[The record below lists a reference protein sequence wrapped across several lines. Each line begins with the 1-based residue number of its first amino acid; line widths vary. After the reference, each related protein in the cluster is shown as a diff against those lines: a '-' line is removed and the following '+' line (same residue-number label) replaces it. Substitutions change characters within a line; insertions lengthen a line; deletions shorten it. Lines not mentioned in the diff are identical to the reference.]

1 MIPILTIG
9 LLLAAEFTHVDKDA
23 AGRITAVDLTGEWV
37 TDADMEKVA
46 SIPTLQRLTLAH
58 TRVTDLGFERLRR
71 LQNVVELDC
80 YYAEHFT
87 DDGIAHIKGWKK
99 LERLSLRGTK
109 VTSKVFE
116 HLAGMTSLRELDL
129 GFAQIDDSGFELL
142 ADLPRLERLSMGGN
156 RLTGAALPSLKLL
169 PALRHLD
176 VSGIQ
181 RVDSGLWGLPL
192 TETNL
197 GHLGEFT
204 SLVTLN
210 LSGANISDRG
220 ADRPGHPDAE
230 RSTLTGLGKLRTLV
244 NLEVLDLSRTP
255 VDARGLAEIAAL
267 PKLRELKLG
276 LAKNVD
282 DSAIDTLLAM
292 KSLRKVLIN
301 GTAIS
306 VDGRA
311 KLAQLD

>member
-1 MIPILTIG
+1 MILTVTMS
-9 LLLAAEFTHVDKDA
+9 LLLALEFANVQKDA
-23 AGRITAVDLTGEWV
+23 GGRIVAIDLTGAWI
-37 TDADMEKVA
+37 TDADMEQVA
-46 SIPTLQRLTLAH
+46 SIASLQRLTLAH
-58 TRVTDLGFERLRR
+58 TRITDLGFERLKR
-71 LQNVVELDC
+71 LPNVVKLDC

-116 HLAGMTSLRELDL
+116 HLAGLTSLRELDL
-129 GFAQIDDSGFELL
+129 GFAQLDDSGFELL
-142 ADLPRLERLSMGGN
+142 AELPKLEQLSMGGN
-156 RLTGAALPSLKLL
+156 RLTGAALQVLKLL

-197 GHLGEFT
+197 GHIGALMQ
-204 SLVTLN
+204 LVSLN

-230 RSTLTGLGKLRTLV
+230 RSTLTGLSKLRTLV

-255 VDARGLAEIAAL
+255 VNASGLAEIATL

-276 LAKNVD
+276 LAKDVD
-282 DSAIDTLLAM
+282 DSAIETLLAM
-292 KSLRKVLIN
+292 KDLHRLLIT
-301 GTAIS
+301 GTALS
-306 VDGRA
+306 PDARA
-311 KLAQLD
+311 RLARP